1 MGDGGA
7 GGGDVRG
14 AGENNDS
21 SRPTTPGPS
30 GVSGASDTSAAC
42 GTEGR
47 ADWPPNA
54 SDACGCGRL
63 QAENGGSGL
72 GTGGN
77 SDSGGP
83 EDAEPDGAVSHASA
97 GAGKERSA

>member
-1 MGDGGA
+1 MGEGGA

-14 AGENNDS
+14 AGENSDS

-30 GVSGASDTSAAC
+30 VSGASGTSGAC

-54 SDACGCGRL
+54 SDGCGCGRL

-97 GAGKERSA
+97 GAGEERSA